1 MWVTSSIETSLQ
13 PTQVALGNF
22 DGVHLG
28 HCTVIQALAESHA
41 QGAVVEIDA
50 DREEKQGSTATLAS
64 IGHCYTTVVSFTPH
78 PHVFFS
84 GQPKPL
90 LTLLPEKVALLE
102 ALGVEQLVLL
112 PFDQDLA
119 NLTPEEFVEQ
129 ILVQQLKAQKI
140 SVGFNFC
147 FGRNRA
153 GTAEDL
159 RAIAAHYNIPVM
171 IVEPAIMDCDRIS
184 SSAVRQALE
193 TGDVVHAKQL
203 LGRAYTL
210 TGTVMHGKQLGR
222 TLGFPTAN
230 LDVSAEKFIPHRG
243 VYQVQVESP
252 AFAQAQLGVM
262 NIGLRPTVDGA
273 TQTIEI
279 HLLDWSGDLYGHT
292 ITVHLEQF
300 LRPEQKFE
308 SLDALKAQI
317 QLDCINARQ
326 WVSPV
331 N

>member
-1 MWVTSSIETSLQ
+1 VWVTSSIETSLQ

-28 HCTVIQALAESHA
+28 HRAVIQALAESSA
-41 QGAVVEIDA
+41 QGVFLETDA
-50 DREEKQGSTATLAS
+50 GRGKSQGSTAALAS

-90 LTLLPEKVALLE
+90 LTLLPEKVKLLD

-119 NLTPEEFVEQ
+119 NLTPEAFVEQ
-129 ILVQQLKAQKI
+129 VLVQQLKAQKI

-147 FGRNRA
+147 FGRERA

-159 RAIAAHYNIPVM
+159 RAIAARYSIPVM
-171 IVEPAIMDCDRIS
+171 IVKPAIMDRDRIS

-193 TGDVVHAKQL
+193 IGEVGRAKHL

-210 TGTVMHGKQLGR
+210 TGTVIHGRQLGR

-230 LDVSAEKFIPHRG
+230 LNVSAEKFMPQRG

-252 AFAQAQLGVM
+252 AFAQTQLGVM
-262 NIGLRPTVDGA
+262 NIGSRPTVDGA
-273 TQTIEI
+273 TQTIEVHI
-279 HLLDWSGDLYGHT
+279 LDWSGDLYGHT
-292 ITVHLEQF
+292 VTVHLDQF
-300 LRPEQKFE
+300 LRSEQKFE

-317 QLDCINARQ
+317 QLDCANARQ
-326 WVSPV
+326 WVSPIH
-331 N
+331 

>member
-1 MWVTSSIETSLQ
+1 VWITSSVETSLQ

-22 DGVHLG
+22 DGIHLG
-28 HCTVIQALAESHA
+28 HAAVIQALSWRPT
-41 QGAVVEIDA
+41 QDA
-50 DREEKQGSTATLAS
+50 LDS

-90 LTLLPEKVALLE
+90 LTPLPEKVQLLE

-112 PFDQDLA
+112 PFDRDLA

-129 ILVQQLKAQKI
+129 VLVGQLKAQKI

-147 FGRNRA
+147 FGRERA
-153 GTAEDL
+153 GNAEDL
-159 RAIAAHYNIPVM
+159 KAIATRFNIPVT
-171 IVEPAIMDCDRIS
+171 IVKPSLMAQDRIS
-184 SSAVRQALE
+184 SSAVREALE
-193 TGDVVHAKQL
+193 TGDVVRAKQL
-203 LGRAYTL
+203 LGRAYSL
-210 TGTVMHGKQLGR
+210 TGTIIQGQQLGR

-230 LDVSAEKFIPHRG
+230 LNVSAEKFIPLRG
-243 VYQVQVESP
+243 VYQVQVDSP
-252 AFAQAQLGVM
+252 AFTQPQLGVM
-262 NIGLRPTVDGA
+262 NIGIRPTVAGA
-273 TQTIEI
+273 VQTIEV

-292 ITVHLEQF
+292 VTVHLEQF

-317 QLDCINARQ
+317 QLDCANARDLHRQ
-326 WVSPV
+326 PA
-331 N
+331 

>member
-28 HCTVIQALAESHA
+28 HCAVIQALAESPA
-41 QGAVVEIDA
+41 QGAFLEVDA
-50 DREEKQGSTATLAS
+50 SRELTQGSTATLAP

-90 LTLLPEKVALLE
+90 LTLLPEKVELLE

-112 PFDQDLA
+112 PFDQELA
-119 NLTPEEFVEQ
+119 NLTPEAFVERV
-129 ILVQQLKAQKI
+129 LVQQLKAQKI

-147 FGRNRA
+147 FGRERA

-159 RAIAAHYNIPVM
+159 RAIAARHHIPVM
-171 IVEPAIMDCDRIS
+171 IVEPAVMDHERIS
-184 SSAVRQALE
+184 SSAVRQFLE
-193 TGDVVHAKQL
+193 TGDVVRAKQL

-210 TGTVMHGKQLGR
+210 SGTVIHGQHLGR

-230 LDVSAEKFIPHRG
+230 LNVSSEKFIPHQG
-243 VYQVQVESP
+243 VYQVQVKGS
-252 AFAQAQLGVM
+252 ALAQPQLGVM
-262 NIGLRPTVDGA
+262 NIGSRPTVDG
-273 TQTIEI
+273 TYQTIEV

-300 LRPEQKFE
+300 LRPEQRFE
-308 SLDALKAQI
+308 SLEALKAQI
-317 QLDCINARQ
+317 QLDCANARQ
-326 WVSPV
+326 LVSPI

>member
-1 MWVTSSIETSLQ
+1 MWITSSIETSLQ

-28 HCTVIQALAESHA
+28 HRAVIQALAESHC
-41 QGAVVEIDA
+41 QGAVLEIDA
-50 DREEKQGSTATLAS
+50 TCGENQGNTATLAP

-90 LTLLPEKVALLE
+90 LTLLPEKVERLE

-129 ILVQQLKAQKI
+129 VLVGQLKAQKI

-153 GTAEDL
+153 GTAENL
-159 RAIAAHYNIPVM
+159 RAIAARYNIPVM
-171 IVEPAIMDCDRIS
+171 IVEPALIDHERIS
-184 SSAVRQALE
+184 SSVVRQALE
-193 TGDVVHAKQL
+193 AGDVMRAKQL
-203 LGRAYTL
+203 LGRTYTL
-210 TGTVMHGKQLGR
+210 TGTVIQGQQLGR

-230 LDVSAEKFIPHRG
+230 LSVSAEKFIPHGG
-243 VYQVQVESP
+243 VYRVQVESA

-262 NIGLRPTVDGA
+262 NIGSRPTVDG
-273 TQTIEI
+273 THQTIEI

-292 ITVHLEQF
+292 ITVCLEQF

-308 SLDALKAQI
+308 SLDALKDQI
-317 QLDCINARQ
+317 QLDCGMARAL
-326 WVSPV
+326 VSPIH
-331 N
+331 

>member
-1 MWVTSSIETSLQ
+1 MWVTSSVETSLQ

-22 DGVHLG
+22 DGIHLG
-28 HCTVIQALAESHA
+28 HAAVIRSLSECHEQDALDSN
-41 QGAVVEIDA
+41 
-50 DREEKQGSTATLAS
+50 
-64 IGHCYTTVVSFTPH
+64 GHCYTTVVSFTPH

-90 LTLLPEKVALLE
+90 LTPLPEKVQLLE

-129 ILVQQLKAQKI
+129 ILVAQLKAQKI

-147 FGRNRA
+147 FGRERA

-159 RAIAAHYNIPVM
+159 RAIATRYNIPVT
-171 IVEPAIMDCDRIS
+171 IVKPALMAQDRIS
-184 SSAVRQALE
+184 SSAVREALE
-193 TGDVVHAKQL
+193 TGDVVRAKQL
-203 LGRAYTL
+203 LGRAYSL
-210 TGTVMHGKQLGR
+210 TGTVIQGKQLGR

-230 LDVSAEKFIPHRG
+230 LNVSAEKFIPLRG
-243 VYQVQVESP
+243 VYQVQVDSP
-252 AFAQAQLGVM
+252 VFTQPQLGVM
-262 NIGLRPTVDGA
+262 NIGIRPTVEG
-273 TQTIEI
+273 TLQTIEV

-292 ITVHLEQF
+292 VTVHLEQF

-308 SLDALKAQI
+308 SLESLKVQI
-317 QLDCINARQ
+317 QLDCANARDRHRQ
-326 WVSPV
+326 PA
-331 N
+331 